1 MRMLSSSRYLVRRLQ
16 THYIVEETRG
26 QSYSVVI
33 DVGAG
38 TSPYRKMIKHERYI
52 VVDIEDRGGA
62 DGAERVTG
70 DLTKGIPLENE
81 LADLIL
87 CTEVLEH
94 VPEYSVAMSELHRLL
109 KPGGVLLVTVPFVWV
124 LHEAPNDFF
133 RFTHF
138 GIQHLLEGV
147 GFSKVVVINSNNY
160 FYTLLQLAVIPL
172 RHPIFVPTVF
182 LLNVLGYVVGL
193 CGPSATLPLNQ
204 HVRAEK

>member
-1 MRMLSSSRYLVRRLQ
+1 MLSSSRYLVRRLQ
-16 THYIVEETRG
+16 THYIMEQTRG
-26 QSYSVVI
+26 QSYPVVI

-38 TSPYRKMIKHERYI
+38 TSPYRKMINHERYI

-62 DGAERVTG
+62 DGVERVTG
-70 DLTKGIPLENE
+70 DLTKRIPLENE

-94 VPEYSVAMSELHRLL
+94 VPEYTVAISELYRML
-109 KPGGVLLVTVPFVWV
+109 KPDGVLLVTVPFVWV

-138 GIQHLLEGV
+138 GIQRLLIDG
-147 GFSKVVVINSNNY
+147 GFTKVVVTNSNNY
-160 FYTLLQLAVIPL
+160 CYTLLQLVAIPL
-172 RHPIFVPTVF
+172 RHSIFTPIVIA
-182 LLNVLGYVVGL
+182 LNLLGYLVGL
-193 CGPSATLPLNQ
+193 CAAGATLPLNQ